1 MAEVLKIFQ
10 EGEDILASETN
21 ANNNYLL
28 GKISDNASTLQNYV
42 EGEVTSIQS
51 SLASAQATLQNNIN
65 EMSDKLNAELGS
77 MYENIAPN
85 MNASI
90 SISSG
95 WTATSSGWIYAYRNG
110 DGFTA
115 SLKVD
120 GKDLLIDGSHGSY
133 SNLISGSMLY
143 IGKDS
148 TVTFERYTCTFYP
161 CKGVQDA

>member
-65 EMSDKLNAELGS
+65 ELADKVANLFNE
-77 MYENIAPN
+77 IAPN
-85 MNASI
+85 LSAGI
-90 SISSG
+90 SITNN

-120 GKDLLIDGSHGSY
+120 GKDLLIDGSHGGY